1 MAAFAPHHL
10 GFATE
15 VVTYARTLQHSP
27 IDRGHGA
34 MTLADL
40 LPIGGTAAGS
50 GGATFVITRW
60 WSYRLQARKQS
71 DDVLG
76 GEVARLQARVIELET
91 IVRQLEHELR
101 NSATEA
107 DSMFWLLKYAPEERR
122 ADAVADLERARRE
135 RRARKAEERQATQ
148 RMRAAERTSHE
159 RAA

>member
-1 MAAFAPHHL
+1 MAASAPHHL
-10 GFATE
+10 SFATE
-15 VVTYARTLQHSP
+15 VVTYAQRLQNSP
-27 IDRGHGA
+27 ICGRRKQ

-50 GGATFVITRW
+50 GGATFVMTRW

-122 ADAVADLERARRE
+122 AEAVVDLERARRE
-135 RRARKAEERQATQ
+135 RRSRKAEERQTVQ
-148 RMRAAERTSHE
+148 RTRAAERTRHE
-159 RAA
+159 QAA

>member
-10 GFATE
+10 SFATE
-15 VVTYARTLQHSP
+15 VVTYAQTFQHSP
-27 IDRGHGA
+27 THQRRGH
-34 MTLADL
+34 MMLADL
-40 LPIGGTAAGS
+40 IPFGGTAAGS
-50 GGATFVITRW
+50 GGATFAVTRW
-60 WSYRLQARKQS
+60 WAYRLQARKQS

-122 ADAVADLERARRE
+122 AEAVADLERARRE
-135 RRARKAEERQATQ
+135 RRARKAEERQAAQ
-148 RMRAAERTSHE
+148 RALAAERTSHG
-159 RAA
+159 RKH

>member
-10 GFATE
+10 SFATE
-15 VVTYARTLQHSP
+15 VVTYAQRLQHFP
-27 IDRGHGA
+27 IHRRRKQ

-50 GGATFVITRW
+50 GGATFVMTRW

-122 ADAVADLERARRE
+122 AEAVADLERARRE
-135 RRARKAEERQATQ
+135 RRGRKAEERQTVQ
-148 RMRAAERTSHE
+148 RTRAAERTRHE
-159 RAA
+159 QAA